1 MNVDALH
8 ALTLRSENAES
19 SVTVNQRAL
28 IDKVLARYS
37 SENTLLRELLQNSDD
52 ANATQVK
59 IIYQSVSGSVPIGEK
74 TAVEDFGKRLT
85 KRVIVKNNG
94 HVFRQEDWTRLS
106 RIAEGNPDEAKIGAF
121 GVGFYSVFS
130 VCEDPFITSGDTG
143 LVSYPSH
150 TFADT
155 SC

>member
-1 MNVDALH
+1 MDVDALH
-8 ALTLRSENAES
+8 ALTLNANNAES

-28 IDKVLARYS
+28 IDKVLSRYS

-52 ANATQVK
+52 ANATAVK
-59 IIYQSVSGSVPIGEK
+59 IIYESSKASAKGTLN
-74 TAVEDFGKRLT
+74 TAEDLNKRLT

-94 HVFRQEDWTRLS
+94 QVFRPEDWTRLS

-130 VCEDPFITSGDTG
+130 ICEDPFVTSGNTG
-143 LVSYPSH
+143 LVRFSH
-150 TFADT
+150 LRL
-155 SC
+155 CHLLI

>member
-1 MNVDALH
+1 MNYDELH
-8 ALTLRSENAES
+8 KLTLDSSNAES

-52 ANATQVK
+52 ANAT
-59 IIYQSVSGSVPIGEK
+59 
-74 TAVEDFGKRLT
+74 AVRITYESAANGGDITKRLT
-85 KRVIVKNNG
+85 RRVIVRNNG
-94 HVFRQEDWTRLS
+94 QVFRREDWARLS

-130 VCEDPFITSGDTG
+130 ICEDPFVTSGDTG
-143 LVSYPSH
+143 LVCY
-150 TFADT
+150 T
-155 SC
+155 SII

>member
-1 MNVDALH
+1 MNVDDLH
-8 ALTLRSENAES
+8 ALTLNSNNAES

-52 ANATQVK
+52 ANATSVK
-59 IIYQSVSGSVPIGEK
+59 ITYESVKNPQDSDI
-74 TAVEDFGKRLT
+74 TKRLT

-94 HVFRQEDWTRLS
+94 QLFRPEDWSRLS

-130 VCEDPFITSGDTG
+130 ICEDPFVTSGDTG
-143 LVSYPSH
+143 LVRYF
-150 TFADT
+150 TVTWTT
-155 SC
+155 S